1 MQGFA
6 NYLWYK
12 NAFLGWLLWPLSLI
26 YQLITSIRRFYLRT
40 FKQTQFP
47 VPVIVIGNL
56 TVGGVGKT
64 PLVLAIAAKL
74 KEKGLKVGIVSR
86 GYKAK
91 VDTFPHEVSMND
103 SAVLVG
109 DEPFLLA
116 KNAACPVV
124 IAPNRVEAV
133 QYLLNK
139 YKPDIIL
146 SDDGLQH
153 YALGRTIEVLVIDGI
168 RGLGNQLCLPAGP
181 LREAKN
187 RLKQT
192 DFLVVNHGQWP
203 GAFAMELQPGNLKHL
218 KSGAT
223 QEIKDLVLP
232 LAAVAG
238 IGHPERFFNTLEK
251 LQLSFTKYPFK
262 DHHHFCRDELQ
273 FKEKSVIMTEK
284 DAVKCS
290 SFAEDSWYFLPVEAK
305 LSDSFWQALWSHKQL
320 QGYI

>member
-26 YQLITSIRRFYLRT
+26 YQLITSIRRFYLRK

-47 VPVIVIGNL
+47 IPVIVIGNL

-74 KEKGLKVGIVSR
+74 KEKGLNVGIVSR

-91 VDTFPHEVSMND
+91 VETFPHEVSINE
-103 SAVLVG
+103 SAALVG

-187 RLKQT
+187 RLKKT
-192 DFLVVNHGQWP
+192 DFLVVNQGQWP

-251 LQLSFTKYPFK
+251 LQLNFAKYPFK